1 MRVQRPA
8 RLLVGVVPLDVLQA
22 SDGPTVAEAGLH
34 SPDGRGRSHRRTSMP
49 ALSNAAA
56 KTFGAD
62 HVVILAAVLVRERA
76 PREPTAWACAAP
88 ATFATDAEPTSAALG
103 AESP

>member
-1 MRVQRPA
+1 
-8 RLLVGVVPLDVLQA
+8 
-22 SDGPTVAEAGLH
+22 
-34 SPDGRGRSHRRTSMP
+34 MP
-49 ALSNAAA
+49 VLSNAAA

-62 HVVILAAVLVRERA
+62 PRSDTGSSAGRERA